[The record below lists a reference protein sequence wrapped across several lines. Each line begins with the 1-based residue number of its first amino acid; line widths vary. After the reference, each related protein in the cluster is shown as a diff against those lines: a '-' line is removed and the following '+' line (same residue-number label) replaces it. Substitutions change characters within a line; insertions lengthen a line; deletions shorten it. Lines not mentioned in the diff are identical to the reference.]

1 MNSLKLKIPPPL
13 WFLLCAA
20 VMWLLAYCFPSRLPN
35 YQHIMI
41 LILAA
46 LLVLSAGVIATLA
59 ISALH
64 RAKTT
69 YSPFKPENTNRLV
82 NRGIYR
88 KSRNPMYLA
97 LLLGLISWALLLGSL
112 SAWSIVPLFM
122 WLITYFQIKPEEQI
136 LLKKFGKGY
145 SDYLMQVRRWF

>member
-1 MNSLKLKIPPPL
+1 
-13 WFLLCAA
+13 
-20 VMWLLAYCFPSRLPN
+20 
-35 YQHIMI
+35 MI